1 MEQGMADVKK
11 MLASLYEERARIEDA
26 ILNLEA
32 LADGRGKRRGRPPKW
47 LAEARERQAKTAP
60 AAKATPSAKAKKK
73 KA

>member
-1 MEQGMADVKK
+1 

-47 LAEARERQAKTAP
+47 LVEARERQAKATP
-60 AAKATPSAKAKKK
+60 AAKVQKKK